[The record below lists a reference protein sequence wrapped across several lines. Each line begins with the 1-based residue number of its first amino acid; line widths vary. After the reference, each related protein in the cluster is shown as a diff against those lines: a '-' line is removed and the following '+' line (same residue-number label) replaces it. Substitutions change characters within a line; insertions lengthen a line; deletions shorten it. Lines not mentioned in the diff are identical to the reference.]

1 MNPGHRGVPEA
12 VPFVPP
18 GTRPCMKRRHALAP
32 ILAGI
37 CAPSDLRGAASDA
50 LDTLTRM
57 IQTQI
62 DDGSLQAA
70 VLHVR
75 RGDSVHH
82 KAFGRAQLDSMF
94 LLGSITKPLT
104 ATAVMILVDRGEVKL
119 EDPVVKYLPEFAE
132 GMRREV
138 TLSHLLNH
146 TSGLPDQ
153 LPDNDELRAR
163 HAPLAEF
170 VKGAVHTPLLF
181 RPGTRYHYQSMGILL
196 AAEVVERVTQARLPD
211 FLASEVFRPLGMQRT
226 ALGLGS
232 FRKSEMIPMQTEHAA
247 PEAGAGKPGARDW
260 DWNSDYW
267 RNLAAPWGGA
277 HATAADV
284 ATFLH
289 SFVAPAGTVLRPETA
304 ALMIRNHTPGLA
316 ASRGL
321 GFMVGPTGFAPRCS
335 ARSFG
340 HSGSTGTLAWED
352 PVAGLGF
359 VLLTSLPARVS
370 SERLLKPA
378 SESFAG

>member
-1 MNPGHRGVPEA
+1 
-12 VPFVPP
+12 
-18 GTRPCMKRRHALAP
+18 MKRRHALAP

-37 CAPSDLRGAASDA
+37 CAPTGLRGAASDA
-50 LDTLTRM
+50 VDTASRL
-57 IQTQI
+57 IQQQVDEGI
-62 DDGSLQAA
+62 LQAA
-70 VLHVR
+70 ALQVR
-75 RGDSVHH
+75 RGERVDQ
-82 KAFGRAQLDSMF
+82 KAFGRAQQDSLF

-104 ATAVMILVDRGEVKL
+104 ATAAMLLVDRGELKL
-119 EDPVVKYLPEFAE
+119 EDRVVKYLPEFAE

-138 TLSHLLNH
+138 TLRHLLNH

-170 VKGAVHTPLLF
+170 VKGAVRTPLLF

-196 AAEVVERVTQARLPD
+196 AAEIVERITQDRLPD
-211 FLASEVFRPLGMQRT
+211 FLAEHVFRPLGMQRSV
-226 ALGLGS
+226 LGVGS
-232 FRKSEMIPMQTEHAA
+232 FAKSDRVSMQTEHAA

-277 HATAADV
+277 HASAADV

-289 SFVAPAGTVLRPETA
+289 SFVEPDGRVLRPETS

-321 GFMVGPTGFAPRCS
+321 GFMVGPAGFATRCS
-335 ARSFG
+335 ARTFG

-352 PVAGLGF
+352 PVAGLGL

-370 SERLLKPA
+370 SERLLKPV
-378 SESFAG
+378 SESLAG